1 MRRMPGGAA
10 VILAVLSH
18 KGGSGKTTTAVHLAA
33 YLQTLGPT
41 LLLDAD
47 DTRSATAWKDRG
59 PGLPF
64 DMDAL
69 DGRAV
74 ERLARYKH
82 GVIDGGQRP
91 SDADLRTAYRVCDVI
106 VVPSDP
112 GDQDVQGLAL
122 TVTALRE
129 IGPDKFMVLLTK
141 VAPDEMED
149 AAQVRRD
156 LAGLEVP
163 VMAVEIPRLK
173 AYRRASKHGTTARD
187 VDDKQAARAWE
198 AYAAAG
204 KELTAW
210 PTR

>member
-1 MRRMPGGAA
+1 M
-10 VILAVLSH
+10 
-18 KGGSGKTTTAVHLAA
+18 HLAA

-47 DTRSATAWKDRG
+47 DTRSATVWNERG

-64 DMDAL
+64 AL
-69 DGRAV
+69 DVLDSRANSL
-74 ERLARYKH
+74 LARYKH

-91 SDADLRTAYRVCDVI
+91 SNADLRAAYGVCDVI

-129 IGPDKFMVLLTK
+129 IGPDKFMVLLTR

-149 AAQVRRD
+149 AAQVRRS
-156 LAGLEVP
+156 LTGLEVP
-163 VMAVEIPRLK
+163 VMTVEIPRLK
-173 AYRRASKHGTTARD
+173 VYRKAAKHGLTARD
-187 VDDKQAARAWE
+187 VDDKQAMRAWD

-204 KELTAW
+204 KELTKW
-210 PTR
+210 QTR